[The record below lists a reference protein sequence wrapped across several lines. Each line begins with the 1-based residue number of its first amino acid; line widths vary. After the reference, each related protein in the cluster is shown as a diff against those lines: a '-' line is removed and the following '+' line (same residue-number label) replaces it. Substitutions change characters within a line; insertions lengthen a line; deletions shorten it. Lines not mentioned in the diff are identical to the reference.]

1 MRRGARIDDNQPS
14 IVKALR
20 AAGFS
25 VQPLS
30 AVGKGC
36 PDLLVGASG
45 KTFLLEVK
53 NRDGNSPAQR
63 ALTEQQVEWHK
74 AWRGHVVVVHTPDEA
89 LMALLPYV

>member
-1 MRRGARIDDNQPS
+1 MRFRARIDDNQPS

-20 AAGFS
+20 AAGYS

-36 PDLLVGASG
+36 PDLLVGRFG
-45 KTFLLEVK
+45 RTFLLEVK

-63 ALTEQQVEWHK
+63 ALTAQQVEWHK
-74 AWRGHVVVVHTPDEA
+74 AWRGHVVVVHTPEEA
-89 LMALLPYV
+89 LEALIA